1 MKITDWSIIFVIIAI
16 PIILLAGWQTAQL
29 RQTRVTEIAYTT
41 ALRTAVQDAGMVL
54 TGNHLQAY
62 EYGYSSLK
70 QSRADKEAAL
80 DTLLNSLGHNLGI
93 ADDPPAMLELMR
105 YIPAVVVIDYDGY
118 YIYELAEVTD
128 DNNNIAIAATH
139 QWLPKKPFVY
149 EDQAGQSIAFTLDQ
163 QVTVINHQNGESVHG
178 LREEL
183 SGLNLSELLRNED
196 LFEQVRRVTIVHSIE
211 AELARAVERHN
222 VLVRRLGWKYLF
234 TMPTIPQEDWSNTLD
249 EPGIL
254 VFLQGIPN
262 GIGQYN
268 NYALGGGR
276 KVKSRSYIAG
286 EDPLTGLRYVSDAH
300 CDLPFEPIETYA
312 HKRDAAAAG
321 YYEQTCR

>member
-1 MKITDWSIIFVIIAI
+1 MKITDWSIIFVLIAM
-16 PIILLAGWQTAQL
+16 PIMLLAGWHTEQL
-29 RQTRVTEIAYTT
+29 RQSRITEITYTT

-70 QSRADKEAAL
+70 HSRADKEAAL
-80 DTLLNSLGHNLGI
+80 EALITSLGHNLGI
-93 ADDPPAMLELMR
+93 ADDPLAMIELMR

-118 YIYELAEVTD
+118 YVYELVEGTD
-128 DNNNIAIAATH
+128 ENNNIAATH
-139 QWLPKKPFVY
+139 QWLPKKPYVY

-163 QVTVINHQNGESVHG
+163 QVTVINHQNGESVQG

-183 SGLNLSELLRNED
+183 TGSNLPDLLKNED
-196 LFEQVRRVTIVHSIE
+196 LFEQVRRATIVHGIE
-211 AELARAVERHN
+211 AELARAIERHN
-222 VLVRRLGWKYLF
+222 VLMRRLGWKYLF
-234 TMPTIPQEDWSNTLD
+234 TMPTIPQEAWSNTLD

-254 VFLQGIPN
+254 VFLQGIPA

-276 KVKSRSYIAG
+276 KVKSRPYFAG
-286 EDPLTGLRYVSDAH
+286 EDPLTGLRYVSDGL
-300 CDLPFEPIETYA
+300 CDLPFEPIEIYA
-312 HKRDAAAAG
+312 QKRDAAAAG
-321 YYEQTCR
+321 YYEQSCR

>member
-16 PIILLAGWQTAQL
+16 PIILLAGWHTAQL
-29 RQTRVTEIAYTT
+29 RQTRITEITYTT

-70 QSRADKEAAL
+70 HSRADKEAAL
-80 DTLLNSLGHNLGI
+80 ETLINSLGQNLGI
-93 ADDPPAMLELMR
+93 ADDPQAMIELMR

-118 YIYELAEVTD
+118 YIYELVEGTD
-128 DNNNIAIAATH
+128 DNNNNAATH
-139 QWLPKKPFVY
+139 QWLPKKPYVY
-149 EDQAGQSIAFTLDQ
+149 DDQAGQSIAFTLDQ
-163 QVTVINHQNGESVHG
+163 QVTVINHQNGESVQG

-183 SGLNLSELLRNED
+183 TGSNLPDLLKNED
-196 LFEQVRRVTIVHSIE
+196 LFEQVRRATIVHGIE
-211 AELARAVERHN
+211 AELAGAIERNN
-222 VLVRRLGWKYLF
+222 VLVRRLGWKYVF
-234 TMPTIPQEDWSNTLD
+234 TMPTIPQEIWSNTLD

-276 KVKSRSYIAG
+276 KVKSRSYFAG
-286 EDPLTGLRYVSDAH
+286 EDPLTGLRYVSDGL
-300 CDLPFEPIETYA
+300 CDLPFKPIEIYA
-312 HKRDAAAAG
+312 LKRDAAAAG
-321 YYEQTCR
+321 FYEQTCR